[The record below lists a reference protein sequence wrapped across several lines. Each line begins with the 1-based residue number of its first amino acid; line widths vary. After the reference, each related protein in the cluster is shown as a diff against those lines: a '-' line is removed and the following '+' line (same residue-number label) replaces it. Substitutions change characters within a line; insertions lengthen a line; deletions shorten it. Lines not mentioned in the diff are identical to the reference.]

1 MYARRSQY
9 DTRMRDMKEFFQFA
23 QISKSLQRRLIDY
36 FNATWS
42 KRKGMQQV
50 DSTLQ
55 TFPENLRGEIFQHL
69 HREFINL
76 PVFQYTSPACRNYL
90 ALRVQRMFFTP
101 DEILVYEGDSLGSI
115 YLVISGSME
124 VSRDGQICAIFGKG
138 DLFGADPGQAVENV
152 SQICRSSA
160 NVRALSYCDLQLI
173 SSDTFHQLCKLEW
186 ITNCESLNT
195 THYQFIHQII
205 LFFWCQ

>member
-55 TFPENLRGEIFQHL
+55 TFPANLRGEIFQHL
-69 HREFINL
+69 HREFLNL
-76 PVFQYTSPACRNYL
+76 PGIL
-90 ALRVQRMFFTP
+90 MMFFIKFP
-101 DEILVYEGDSLGSI
+101 KLFINPAA
-115 YLVISGSME
+115 VIKIHNRW
-124 VSRDGQICAIFGKG
+124 VK
-138 DLFGADPGQAVENV
+138 
-152 SQICRSSA
+152 SA
-160 NVRALSYCDLQLI
+160 S
-173 SSDTFHQLCKLEW
+173 
-186 ITNCESLNT
+186 
-195 THYQFIHQII
+195 
-205 LFFWCQ
+205 